1 MITIQDLVALTQ
13 LRGFTKFGVGLAAA
27 REAVAQ
33 HNAFFVEGALAEL
46 AENPLAAQSDP
57 NGWHSITKLLSFRDK
72 HQAMELQ
79 DLGAQYGLCEIWSNL
94 SRYADVEKPLEP
106 LEPPL
111 IATAFSGCLNGY
123 TIRSARRESAIVI
136 DEQLIHIANLQG
148 TLLSECFTLREAG
161 RPLADFDIGRLSALT
176 RPDSPFAAKWVQPLI
191 FAIRGGAAAAA
202 AALGASDVAGMRDII
217 RDGFIYFVIAHEMAH
232 VALKHYG
239 DDEAEAFDDSE
250 YELFAKRHELELEA
264 DVFAIRACLRFI
276 LDRNPPSAHL
286 FFAGAMGFLSSIE
299 AFERLLFQFLTDRA
313 DDDGMYLESG
323 YKSSSAVFATT
334 HPSPFVRRA
343 RLRSFIANCALP
355 SGLKVIFEQT
365 AEAGELAMQRLTANA
380 TKAAR
385 GARRQGVSPHP
396 IWLGRQCDYTLFN
409 SPLAG
414 RRSGF
419 ADQPHWSKAARR

>member
-1 MITIQDLVALTQ
+1 MVGILDLVALTQ

-33 HNAFFVEGALAEL
+33 HNAFFVEGALSEPIGS
-46 AENPLAAQSDP
+46 PLAAPSVP
-57 NGWHSITKLLSFRDK
+57 NGWHSITKLLAFRDK

-79 DLGAQYGLCEIWSNL
+79 DLAAQYGLCEIWSNL
-94 SRYADVEKPLEP
+94 SRYADVEEP

-123 TIRSARRESAIVI
+123 TIRSSRRESAILI

-161 RPLADFDIGRLSALT
+161 RLAADFDIGRLSALT
-176 RPDSPFAAKWVQPLI
+176 RPDSPFAAKWVQSLI
-191 FAIRGGAAAAA
+191 SAISGGAAAAA
-202 AALGASDVAGMRDII
+202 AAVDASDVAGMRDII
-217 RDGFIYFVIAHEMAH
+217 RDGFIHFVIAHEMAH
-232 VALKHYG
+232 VALNHYG
-239 DDEAEAFDDSE
+239 DDEADAFDDGE
-250 YELFAKRHELELEA
+250 YERFAKRHELELEA
-264 DVFAIRACLRFI
+264 DAFAIRACLRFI

-299 AFERLLFQFLTDRA
+299 AFERILFQLLTDLA
-313 DDDGMYLESG
+313 DDDGLYLESG
-323 YKSSSAVFATT
+323 YKSESAVFPTT

-343 RLRSFIANCALP
+343 RLKSFIANCALP

-365 AEAGELAMQRLTANA
+365 AAASELAMERLTANA
-380 TKAAR
+380 TRAAR
-385 GARRQGVSPHP
+385 LARRQGVLPHP
-396 IWLGRQCDYTLFN
+396 IWLGRQCDYALFN

-414 RRSGF
+414 RRPGF
-419 ADQPHWSKAARR
+419 GNPPP

>member
-1 MITIQDLVALTQ
+1 MIRIEDLVALTQ

-33 HNAFFVEGALAEL
+33 HNTFFVEGALFES
-46 AENPLAAQSDP
+46 AENPLAAPSNP
-57 NGWHSITKLLSFRDK
+57 NGWHSIAKLLAFRDK

-79 DLGAQYGLCEIWSNL
+79 DLAAQYGLCEIWSNL
-94 SRYADVEKPLEP
+94 SRYADALEP

-123 TIRSARRESAIVI
+123 TIRSSRRESAIVI

-148 TLLSECFTLREAG
+148 ALLSECFTLREAG
-161 RPLADFDIGRLSALT
+161 RPLADFDMGRLTALT
-176 RPDSPFAAKWVQPLI
+176 RPDSPFAAKWVPSLI
-191 FAIRGGAAAAA
+191 SAISGGAAAAA
-202 AALGASDVAGMRDII
+202 VEATNVVGMRDII

-232 VALKHYG
+232 VALNHYG
-239 DDEAEAFDDSE
+239 DDEAEAFDDGE
-250 YELFAKRHELELEA
+250 YELFAKRHELELAA
-264 DVFAIRACLRFI
+264 DAFAIRACLRFI
-276 LDRNPPSAHL
+276 LDRNPLSAHL

-313 DDDGMYLESG
+313 DDDGLYLESG

-343 RLRSFIANCALP
+343 RLRSFIADCALP

-365 AEAGELAMQRLTANA
+365 AAAGELAMERLTANA
-380 TKAAR
+380 TRAAR
-385 GARRQGVSPHP
+385 LARRQGVSPHP

-414 RRSGF
+414 RRRG
-419 ADQPHWSKAARR
+419 AGAPPP

>member
-1 MITIQDLVALTQ
+1 MVGILDLVALTQ

-33 HNAFFVEGALAEL
+33 HNAFFVEGALSEL
-46 AENPLAAQSDP
+46 TENSLAARSDP
-57 NGWHSITKLLSFRDK
+57 NGWHSIAKLLAFRDK

-79 DLGAQYGLCEIWSNL
+79 DLSAQYGLCEIWSNL
-94 SRYADVEKPLEP
+94 SRHADVEEP
-106 LEPPL
+106 PEPPL

-136 DEQLIHIANLQG
+136 DEQIIHIANLQG
-148 TLLSECFTLREAG
+148 AMLSACFTLREAG
-161 RPLADFDIGRLSALT
+161 RPVADFDIGRLSALT
-176 RPDSPFAAKWVQPLI
+176 RTDSPFAAKWVQSLI
-191 FAIRGGAAAAA
+191 SAIRDGAAAAA
-202 AALGASDVAGMRDII
+202 AAVDASDITGMRDII
-217 RDGFIYFVIAHEMAH
+217 RDGFIYFVVAHEMAH

-239 DDEAEAFDDSE
+239 DDEAEAFDGGE
-250 YELFAKRHELELEA
+250 YELFAKRHELEFEA
-264 DVFAIRACLRFI
+264 DAFAMRACVRFI

-299 AFERLLFQFLTDRA
+299 AFERILFQFLTELA
-313 DDDGMYLESG
+313 DDDGTYLESG
-323 YKSSSAVFATT
+323 YKSESAVFPTT

-343 RLRSFIANCALP
+343 RLRSFIADCALP

-365 AEAGELAMQRLTANA
+365 AAAGELVMEGLTANA
-380 TKAAR
+380 TRAAR
-385 GARRQGVSPHP
+385 LARRRGVSPHP
-396 IWLGRQCDYTLFN
+396 IWLGRRCDYALFN

-419 ADQPHWSKAARR
+419 GNPPP